1 MKFTFVIN
9 QAGVVRCGLLGR
21 VDVIAL
27 CVLDYLRGWFFCK
40 EARRVVVDGR
50 EFVWLRY
57 EHAVEELPLLFNPQ
71 ATVETRKNQLSRLVR
86 GLREAGLVESVKVG
100 RDLYLRPSDLAAA
113 LASSRERTATKSAP
127 TITPSHDDTVTS
139 ARGDTATPTRDDAP
153 STIIDETTINQ
164 TTIKEPNPHSPPKGD
179 CLNGKSSAS
188 TLTQEEEIYGA
199 YPKKAGKPVAL
210 RAIRR
215 TLGKHP
221 FAFLLERT
229 RLFAKTYNGDAQF
242 IPHPSTWFG
251 QERFN
256 DDPAT
261 WCRPISPPRPGRS
274 GGYVPPRQYGSSN
287 YNQPVENF

>member
-21 VDVIAL
+21 VDLPAL

-100 RDLYLRPSDLAAA
+100 RDLYLRPSDLAAS
-113 LASSRERTATKSAP
+113 LASSRERTVTKSAP
-127 TITPSHDDTVTS
+127 TVTPSRDDTATS
-139 ARGDTATPTRDDAP
+139 SRDDTATPLRDDPP
-153 STIIDETTINQ
+153 STIIDETTISE
-164 TTIKEPNPHSPPKGD
+164 TTIKEPIPHSPPRGD
-179 CLNGKSSAS
+179 CVNGTGSTSAS
-188 TLTQEEEIYGA
+188 TQEEEIYAA
-199 YPKKAGKPVAL
+199 YPKQVGKPVAL

-215 TLGKHP
+215 ALVKHP
-221 FAFLLERT
+221 SDFLLERT
-229 RLFAKTYNGDAQF
+229 RLYARSYNGPPEF
-242 IPHPSTWFG
+242 IPNPSKFFN
-251 QERFN
+251 EDRFA

-261 WCRPISPPRPGRS
+261 WQRGVAANGKAQPKIIRADE
-274 GGYVPPRQYGSSN
+274 YGCGVSKL
-287 YNQPVENF
+287 